1 MYKAVKKVL
10 FVATVVKTHIMEFH
24 IPYLKMFKEKG
35 WETAV
40 AARNDYEN
48 PDDCA
53 IPYCDIY
60 YDIPFARSPIKPSNI
75 VSYKQLKKIIDEGKY
90 DIVHCHTPVGAMLA
104 RLAAIKARM
113 RGTRVIYTVHGFHF
127 FKGAPLLNWLIYFPV
142 EWVCSFMTDT
152 LITINQE
159 DYAFAKKHMHAKQI
173 KYVPGVGIDL
183 NKFNTEPCDC
193 SDLREKVGCGKGE
206 LLLLS
211 VGELTPNKNHET
223 VIRALSAMKRKD
235 IHYVIAGQGERME
248 QYKQLIENLRM
259 QDNVHLLGYCN
270 ECDRWYKAADA
281 FIFPSFREG
290 LSVSLME
297 AMASGLPCIV
307 SKIRGNT
314 DLIDENGGIYI
325 EPASMNSVIH
335 ALNKILTRD
344 LKQMGAYNCRKIVKF
359 GINKV
364 SILMEKIYFGK

>member
-53 IPYCDIY
+53 IPYCDTY

-90 DIVHCHTPVGAMLA
+90 DIVHCHTPVGAMVA
-104 RLAAIKARM
+104 RLAAIKARKH
-113 RGTRVIYTVHGFHF
+113 GTRVIYTAHGFHF

-173 KYVPGVGIDL
+173 EYVPGVGIDL

-193 SDLREKVGCGKGE
+193 SDLQEKVGCGKGE

-307 SKIRGNT
+307 SRIRGNT

-325 EPASMNSVIH
+325 EPASMNSIIY

-364 SILMEKIYFGK
+364 SMLMEKIYFGK

>member
-53 IPYCDIY
+53 IPYCDTY

-104 RLAAIKARM
+104 RLAAIKARKH
-113 RGTRVIYTVHGFHF
+113 GTRVIYTAHGFHF

-173 KYVPGVGIDL
+173 EYVPGVGIDL

-193 SDLREKVGCGKGE
+193 SDLQEKVGCGKGE

-307 SKIRGNT
+307 SRIRGNT

-325 EPASMNSVIH
+325 EPASMNSIIY

-364 SILMEKIYFGK
+364 SMLMEKIYFGK